1 MTLVRC
7 ALQVL
12 RLEAAAGERCFSP
25 ELRAALAPS
34 LRPLVDWLPA
44 AVAEDDALGDSVRFR
59 FAKARL

>member
-1 MTLVRC
+1 MSDLCEGRWC
-7 ALQVL
+7 G
-12 RLEAAAGERCFSP
+12 AGEFSP
-25 ELRAALAPS
+25 ELRAALAPP